1 MVPSSNYNP
10 AQTGQTNNDWNT
22 IKTLMPYLWPA
33 KDWNI
38 KARVVAALGCL
49 ALAKI
54 ATVMVPVFY
63 KDAVDLISQDQNFV
77 ISALFG
83 ILVAYAIARI
93 AQQGF
98 AELREFFFARV
109 GQRAIRKVA
118 LKTFR
123 HLHSLSLRF
132 HLDRQTGG
140 LSRAIE
146 RGIKGIEFLLNFMLF
161 NILPTLAEIALV
173 CAILWVVFDFWY
185 AFVVFIT
192 VGIYIVFT
200 FTVTEWRMKFRRR
213 MNDMDSKANTRAIDS
228 LLNYE
233 TVKYFGN
240 EEHEAARFDRAL
252 RRYENAAVKSKT
264 TLSLVNIGQGFIIS
278 IGLTLVM
285 AMAGLDIEA
294 KNMTV
299 GGFVMVNTYLLQLFI
314 PLNFLGFVYREIRQ
328 SLTDMEAMFRLLDE
342 NMEIRDPTFAT
353 AFETSGANLRFEDVH
368 FSYKTERNILQG
380 ISFNVDR
387 GKTVAIV
394 GSSGAGK
401 STIAR
406 LLFRFYDV
414 SSGKIEID
422 GRDIREITQ
431 KNLRELIGIVPQDT
445 VLFNDSIYYNIAYGK
460 PEASPT
466 EVENAARLASI
477 HDFIMTL
484 PSAYNTAVGE
494 RGLKLSGGEKQRIAI
509 ARTILKQPDIYLF
522 DEATSA
528 LDSHTEKRIQASLNK
543 ISKNHATLII
553 AHRLSTIVEADEIIV
568 LDNGTIAESGK
579 HLQLLK
585 EKGIYWEMWEKQQKS
600 GQNALIESELD
611 LTPSRSL

>member
-1 MVPSSNYNP
+1 MVPTSNYNS
-10 AQTGQTNNDWNT
+10 AKTGRTNNDWNT

-63 KDAVDLISQDQNFV
+63 KDAVDLISTDQNFV
-77 ISALFG
+77 VSALFG

-200 FTVTEWRMKFRRR
+200 FAVTEWRMKFRRR

-285 AMAGLDIEA
+285 AMAGLDIES

-342 NMEIRDPTFAT
+342 NMEIQDSTIAT
-353 AFETSGANLRFEDVH
+353 VFETSGANLHFKDVH
-368 FSYKTERNILQG
+368 FSYKTERNILRG

-431 KNLRELIGIVPQDT
+431 KNLRELIGIVPQDA

-484 PSAYNTAVGE
+484 PGAYNTAVGE

-509 ARTILKQPDIYLF
+509 ARTILKKPDIYLF

-528 LDSHTEKRIQASLNK
+528 LDSHTEKKIQASLNK

-600 GQNALIESELD
+600 EQNQLIESELVQND
-611 LTPSRSL
+611 

>member
-1 MVPSSNYNP
+1 MVPTSNYNVSSKDHK
-10 AQTGQTNNDWNT
+10 NKDWKT
-22 IKTLMPYLWPA
+22 IKTLMPYLWPENE
-33 KDWNI
+33 WGI
-38 KARVVAALGCL
+38 KARVLTALTCL

-63 KDAVDLISQDQNFV
+63 KDAVDLISQDQKFI

-83 ILVAYAIARI
+83 ILIAYAIARI

-161 NILPTLAEIALV
+161 SILPTLAEIILV
-173 CAILWVVFDFWY
+173 CGILWALFDFWY

-192 VGIYIVFT
+192 VTIYVGFT
-200 FTVTEWRMKFRRR
+200 VTVTEWRMKFRRR
-213 MNDMDSKANTRAIDS
+213 MNEMDSKANTRAIDS

-240 EEHEAARFDRAL
+240 EEHEAKRFDRAL

-285 AMAGLDIEA
+285 VMAGLDIES
-294 KNMTV
+294 KEMTV

-328 SLTDMEAMFRLLDE
+328 SLTDMEAMFSLLSE
-342 NMEIRDPTFAT
+342 EVEIEDPVDINPLKAT
-353 AFETSGANLRFEDVH
+353 GGSLLFHDVH
-368 FSYKTERNILQG
+368 FAYKPNRLILQG
-380 ISFNVDR
+380 ISFSVR
-387 GKTVAIV
+387 KGETLAIV
-394 GSSGAGK
+394 GMSGAGK

-414 SSGKIEID
+414 TSGKIEIE
-422 GRDIREITQ
+422 GRDIREASQ
-431 KNLRELIGIVPQDT
+431 KSLRKLIGIVPQDT
-445 VLFNDSIYYNIAYGK
+445 VLFNDSIFYNIAYGK
-460 PEASPT
+460 PEASPS

-484 PSAYNTAVGE
+484 PDAYNTSVGE

-509 ARTILKQPDIYLF
+509 ARTILKKPEIYLF

-528 LDSHTEKRIQASLNK
+528 LDSHTEKQIQASLAK
-543 ISKNHATLII
+543 ISKDHATLII
-553 AHRLSTIVEADEIIV
+553 AHRLSTVVEADEIIV
-568 LDNGTIAESGK
+568 LKNGKIVERGQ
-579 HLQLLK
+579 HLQLLH
-585 EKGIYWEMWEKQQKS
+585 EKGIYSEMWYKQQK
-600 GQNALIESELD
+600 NC
-611 LTPSRSL
+611 RKKFN

>member
-1 MVPSSNYNP
+1 MNMVPSSNYNSAKARP
-10 AQTGQTNNDWNT
+10 TNNDWNT

-38 KARVVAALGCL
+38 KARVIAALGCL

-63 KDAVDLISQDQNFV
+63 KDAVDLISTDQNFV
-77 ISALFG
+77 VSALFG

-285 AMAGLDIEA
+285 ALAGLDIES

-342 NMEIRDPTFAT
+342 NMEIRDSTVAT
-353 AFETSGANLRFEDVH
+353 VFETSGANLRFKDVH

-431 KNLRELIGIVPQDT
+431 KNLRALIGIVPQDA

-484 PSAYNTAVGE
+484 PGAYNTAVGE

-509 ARTILKQPDIYLF
+509 ARTILKKPDIYLF

-528 LDSHTEKRIQASLNK
+528 LDSHTEKKIQASLNE

-553 AHRLSTIVEADEIIV
+553 AHRLSTIIEADEIIV

-579 HLQLLK
+579 HLQLLE

-600 GQNALIESELD
+600 EPNQLIESELVQND
-611 LTPSRSL
+611 

>member
-1 MVPSSNYNP
+1 MVPSSNYNS
-10 AQTGQTNNDWNT
+10 AKTGLTNNDWNT

-33 KDWNI
+33 KNWNI
-38 KARVVAALGCL
+38 KARVIAALGCL

-83 ILVAYAIARI
+83 VLVAYAIARI

-200 FTVTEWRMKFRRR
+200 FAVTEWRMKFRRR

-285 AMAGLDIEA
+285 AMAGLDIES

-342 NMEIRDPTFAT
+342 KMEIHDSTVAT
-353 AFETSGANLRFEDVH
+353 VFKTSGANLRFKDVH
-368 FSYKTERNILQG
+368 FSYKRERNILQG

-394 GSSGAGK
+394 GASGAGK

-422 GRDIREITQ
+422 GRDIRDITQ
-431 KNLRELIGIVPQDT
+431 KNLRDVIGIVPQDA

-460 PEASPT
+460 PGASPT
-466 EVENAARLASI
+466 EVENAARSASI

-484 PSAYNTAVGE
+484 PGAYNTAVGE

-528 LDSHTEKRIQASLNK
+528 LDSHTEKKIQASLNE

-553 AHRLSTIVEADEIIV
+553 AHRLSTIIEADEIIV

-600 GQNALIESELD
+600 GPNPLIESELV
-611 LTPSRSL
+611 

>member
-1 MVPSSNYNP
+1 
-10 AQTGQTNNDWNT
+10 
-22 IKTLMPYLWPA
+22 
-33 KDWNI
+33 
-38 KARVVAALGCL
+38 
-49 ALAKI
+49 
-54 ATVMVPVFY
+54 
-63 KDAVDLISQDQNFV
+63 
-77 ISALFG
+77 
-83 ILVAYAIARI
+83 
-93 AQQGF
+93 
-98 AELREFFFARV
+98 
-109 GQRAIRKVA
+109 
-118 LKTFR
+118 
-123 HLHSLSLRF
+123 
-132 HLDRQTGG
+132 
-140 LSRAIE
+140 
-146 RGIKGIEFLLNFMLF
+146 MLF

-285 AMAGLDIEA
+285 AMAGLDIES

-342 NMEIRDPTFAT
+342 NMEIQDSTIAT
-353 AFETSGANLRFEDVH
+353 VFETSGANLHFKDVH
-368 FSYKTERNILQG
+368 FSYKTERNILRG

-431 KNLRELIGIVPQDT
+431 KNLRELIGIVPQDA

-484 PSAYNTAVGE
+484 PGAYNTAVGE

-509 ARTILKQPDIYLF
+509 ARTILKKPDIYLF

-528 LDSHTEKRIQASLNK
+528 LDSHTEKKIQASLNK

-600 GQNALIESELD
+600 EQNQLIESELVQND
-611 LTPSRSL
+611 

>member
-1 MVPSSNYNP
+1 MVPTSNYNVSSKDHK
-10 AQTGQTNNDWNT
+10 NKDWKT
-22 IKTLMPYLWPA
+22 IKTLMPYLWPENE
-33 KDWNI
+33 WGI
-38 KARVVAALGCL
+38 KARVLTALTCL

-63 KDAVDLISQDQNFV
+63 KDAVDLISQDQKFV

-83 ILVAYAIARI
+83 ILIAYAIARI

-161 NILPTLAEIALV
+161 SILPTLAEIILV
-173 CAILWVVFDFWY
+173 CGILWALFDFWY

-192 VGIYIVFT
+192 VTIYVGFT
-200 FTVTEWRMKFRRR
+200 VTVTEWRMKFRRR
-213 MNDMDSKANTRAIDS
+213 MNEMDSKANTRAIDS

-240 EEHEAARFDRAL
+240 EEHEAKRFDRAL

-285 AMAGLDIEA
+285 VMAGLDIES
-294 KNMTV
+294 KEMTV

-328 SLTDMEAMFRLLDE
+328 SLTDMEAMFSLLSE
-342 NMEIRDPTFAT
+342 EVEIEDPVDINPLKAT
-353 AFETSGANLRFEDVH
+353 GGSLLFHDVH
-368 FSYKTERNILQG
+368 FAYKPNRLILQG
-380 ISFNVDR
+380 ISFSVR
-387 GKTVAIV
+387 KGETLAIV
-394 GSSGAGK
+394 GMSGAGK

-414 SSGKIEID
+414 TSGKIEIE
-422 GRDIREITQ
+422 GRDIREASQ
-431 KNLRELIGIVPQDT
+431 KSLRKLIGIVPQDT
-445 VLFNDSIYYNIAYGK
+445 VLFNDSIFYNIAYGK
-460 PEASPT
+460 PEASPS

-484 PSAYNTAVGE
+484 PDAYNTSVGE

-509 ARTILKQPDIYLF
+509 ARTILKKPEIYLF

-528 LDSHTEKRIQASLNK
+528 LDSHTEKQIQASLAK
-543 ISKNHATLII
+543 ISKDHATLII
-553 AHRLSTIVEADEIIV
+553 AHRLSTVVEADEIIV
-568 LDNGTIAESGK
+568 LKNGKIVERGQ
-579 HLQLLK
+579 HLQLLH
-585 EKGIYWEMWEKQQKS
+585 EKGIYSEMWYKQQKTAENS
-600 GQNALIESELD
+600 SIKTQPILNNSV
-611 LTPSRSL
+611 

>member
-1 MVPSSNYNP
+1 MVPTSNYNVSSKDHK
-10 AQTGQTNNDWNT
+10 NKDWKT
-22 IKTLMPYLWPA
+22 IKTLMPYLWPENE
-33 KDWNI
+33 WGI
-38 KARVVAALGCL
+38 KARVLTALTCL

-63 KDAVDLISQDQNFV
+63 KDAVDLISQDQKFV

-83 ILVAYAIARI
+83 ILIAYAIARI

-161 NILPTLAEIALV
+161 SILPTLAEIILV
-173 CAILWVVFDFWY
+173 CGILWALFDFWY

-192 VGIYIVFT
+192 VTIYVGFT
-200 FTVTEWRMKFRRR
+200 VTVTEWRMKFRRR
-213 MNDMDSKANTRAIDS
+213 MNEMDSKANTRAIDS

-240 EEHEAARFDRAL
+240 EEHEAKRFDRAL

-285 AMAGLDIEA
+285 VMAGLDIES
-294 KNMTV
+294 KEMTV

-328 SLTDMEAMFRLLDE
+328 SLTDMEAMFSLLSE
-342 NMEIRDPTFAT
+342 EVEIEDPVDINPLKAT
-353 AFETSGANLRFEDVH
+353 GGSLLFHDVH
-368 FSYKTERNILQG
+368 FAYKPNRLILQG
-380 ISFNVDR
+380 ISFNVR
-387 GKTVAIV
+387 KGETLAIV
-394 GSSGAGK
+394 GMSGAGK

-414 SSGKIEID
+414 TSGKIEID
-422 GRDIREITQ
+422 GRNIREASQ
-431 KNLRELIGIVPQDT
+431 KSLRQLIGIVPQDT
-445 VLFNDSIYYNIAYGK
+445 VLFNDSIFYNIAYGK
-460 PEASPT
+460 PEASPS

-484 PSAYNTAVGE
+484 PDAYNTSVGE

-509 ARTILKQPDIYLF
+509 ARTILKKPEIYLF

-528 LDSHTEKRIQASLNK
+528 LDSHTEKQIQASLSK
-543 ISKNHATLII
+543 ISKDHATLII
-553 AHRLSTIVEADEIIV
+553 AHRLSTVVEADEIIV
-568 LDNGTIAESGK
+568 LKNGKIAERGQ
-579 HLQLLK
+579 HLQLLH
-585 EKGIYWEMWEKQQKS
+585 EKGIYSEMWYKQQKTAEKS
-600 GQNALIESELD
+600 SIKTQPILNNSV
-611 LTPSRSL
+611 

>member
-1 MVPSSNYNP
+1 MNMVPSSNYNS
-10 AQTGQTNNDWNT
+10 AKTGLTNNDWNT

-33 KDWNI
+33 KNWNI
-38 KARVVAALGCL
+38 KARVIAALGCL

-77 ISALFG
+77 MSALFG

-173 CAILWVVFDFWY
+173 CVILWVVFDFWY

-200 FTVTEWRMKFRRR
+200 FAVTEWRMKFRRR

-285 AMAGLDIEA
+285 AMAGLDIES

-342 NMEIRDPTFAT
+342 KMEIHDSTVAT
-353 AFETSGANLRFEDVH
+353 VFETSGANLRFKDVH
-368 FSYKTERNILQG
+368 FSYKRERNILQG
-380 ISFNVDR
+380 ISFSVDR

-422 GRDIREITQ
+422 GRDIRDITQ
-431 KNLRELIGIVPQDT
+431 KNLRDIIGIVPQDA

-460 PEASPT
+460 PGASPT
-466 EVENAARLASI
+466 EVENAARSASI

-484 PSAYNTAVGE
+484 PGAYNTAVGE

-528 LDSHTEKRIQASLNK
+528 LDSHTEKKIQASLNE

-553 AHRLSTIVEADEIIV
+553 AHRLSTIIEADKIIV
-568 LDNGTIAESGK
+568 LDNGTIAESGN
-579 HLQLLK
+579 HSQLLS
-585 EKGIYWEMWEKQQKS
+585 EKGIYWEMWEKQQNL
-600 GQNALIESELD
+600 GRIH
-611 LTPSRSL
+611 

>member
-1 MVPSSNYNP
+1 MVPTSNYNVSSKDHK
-10 AQTGQTNNDWNT
+10 NKDWKT
-22 IKTLMPYLWPA
+22 IKTLMPYLWPENE
-33 KDWNI
+33 WGI
-38 KARVVAALGCL
+38 KARVLTALTCL

-63 KDAVDLISQDQNFV
+63 KDAVDLISQDQKFV

-83 ILVAYAIARI
+83 ILIAYAIARI

-161 NILPTLAEIALV
+161 SILPTLAEIILV
-173 CAILWVVFDFWY
+173 CGILWALFDFWY

-192 VGIYIVFT
+192 VTIYVGFT
-200 FTVTEWRMKFRRR
+200 VTVTEWRMKFRRR
-213 MNDMDSKANTRAIDS
+213 MNEMDSKANTRAIDS

-240 EEHEAARFDRAL
+240 EEHEAKRFDRAL

-285 AMAGLDIEA
+285 VMAGLDIES
-294 KNMTV
+294 KEMTV

-328 SLTDMEAMFRLLDE
+328 SLTDMEAMFSLLSE
-342 NMEIRDPTFAT
+342 EVEIEDPVDINPLKAT
-353 AFETSGANLRFEDVH
+353 GGSLLFHDVH
-368 FSYKTERNILQG
+368 FAYKPNRLILQG
-380 ISFNVDR
+380 ISFNVR
-387 GKTVAIV
+387 KGETLAIV
-394 GSSGAGK
+394 GMSGAGK

-414 SSGKIEID
+414 TSGKIEIE
-422 GRDIREITQ
+422 GRDIREASQ
-431 KNLRELIGIVPQDT
+431 KSLRKLIGIVPQDT
-445 VLFNDSIYYNIAYGK
+445 VLFNDSIFYNIAYGK
-460 PEASPT
+460 PEASPS

-484 PSAYNTAVGE
+484 PDAYNTSVGE

-509 ARTILKQPDIYLF
+509 ARTILKKPEIYLF

-528 LDSHTEKRIQASLNK
+528 LDSHTEKQIQASLAK
-543 ISKNHATLII
+543 ISKDHATLII
-553 AHRLSTIVEADEIIV
+553 AHRLSTVVEADEIIV
-568 LDNGTIAESGK
+568 LKNGKIVERGQ
-579 HLQLLK
+579 HLQLLH
-585 EKGIYWEMWEKQQKS
+585 EKGIYSEMWYKQQKT
-600 GQNALIESELD
+600 SEKSSIKTQPILNN
-611 LTPSRSL
+611 SV

>member
-1 MVPSSNYNP
+1 MVPTSNYNS
-10 AQTGQTNNDWNT
+10 AKTGRTNNDWNT

-63 KDAVDLISQDQNFV
+63 KDAVDLISTDQNFV
-77 ISALFG
+77 VSALFG

-285 AMAGLDIEA
+285 AMAGLDIES

-342 NMEIRDPTFAT
+342 NMEIQDSTIAT
-353 AFETSGANLRFEDVH
+353 VFETSGANLHFKDVH
-368 FSYKTERNILQG
+368 FSYKTERNILRG

-431 KNLRELIGIVPQDT
+431 KNLRELIGIVPQDA

-484 PSAYNTAVGE
+484 PGAYNTAVGE

-509 ARTILKQPDIYLF
+509 ARTILKKPDIYLF

-528 LDSHTEKRIQASLNK
+528 LDSHTEKKIQASLNK

-600 GQNALIESELD
+600 EQNQLIESELVQND
-611 LTPSRSL
+611 

>member
-1 MVPSSNYNP
+1 MVPSSNYNSAKAGP
-10 AQTGQTNNDWNT
+10 TNNDWNT

-38 KARVVAALGCL
+38 KARVIAALGCL

-63 KDAVDLISQDQNFV
+63 KDAVDLISTDQNFV
-77 ISALFG
+77 VSALFG

-200 FTVTEWRMKFRRR
+200 FAVTEWRMKFRRR

-285 AMAGLDIEA
+285 AMAGLDIES

-342 NMEIRDPTFAT
+342 NMEIQDSTVAT
-353 AFETSGANLRFEDVH
+353 VFETSGANLRFKDVH

-422 GRDIREITQ
+422 GRDIRRITQ
-431 KNLRELIGIVPQDT
+431 KNLRELIGIVPQDA

-509 ARTILKQPDIYLF
+509 ARTILKKPDIYLF

-528 LDSHTEKRIQASLNK
+528 LDSHTEKKIQASLNK

-585 EKGIYWEMWEKQQKS
+585 EKGIYWEMWEKQQKTEP
-600 GQNALIESELD
+600 NPLIESELVQND
-611 LTPSRSL
+611 

>member
-1 MVPSSNYNP
+1 MVPSSNYNSAKARP
-10 AQTGQTNNDWNT
+10 TNNDWNT

-38 KARVVAALGCL
+38 KARVIAALGCL

-63 KDAVDLISQDQNFV
+63 KDAVDLISKDQNFV

-252 RRYENAAVKSKT
+252 QRYENAAVKSKT

-285 AMAGLDIEA
+285 ALAGLDIES

-342 NMEIRDPTFAT
+342 NMEIQDSTVAT
-353 AFETSGANLRFEDVH
+353 VFETSGANLRFKDVH

-431 KNLRELIGIVPQDT
+431 KNLRELIGIVPQDA

-528 LDSHTEKRIQASLNK
+528 LDSHTEREIQASLNK

-553 AHRLSTIVEADEIIV
+553 AHRLSTIVDADEIIV
-568 LDNGTIAESGK
+568 LDDGIITESGK

-585 EKGIYWEMWEKQQKS
+585 EKGIYWGMWEKQQKS
-600 GQNALIESELD
+600 EPNPLIESELVQND
-611 LTPSRSL
+611 

>member
-1 MVPSSNYNP
+1 MVSTSNYNVSSKDHK
-10 AQTGQTNNDWNT
+10 NKDWKT
-22 IKTLMPYLWPA
+22 IKTLMPYLWPENE
-33 KDWNI
+33 WGI
-38 KARVVAALGCL
+38 KARVLTALTCL

-63 KDAVDLISQDQNFV
+63 KDAVDLISQDQKFV

-83 ILVAYAIARI
+83 ILIAYAIARI

-161 NILPTLAEIALV
+161 SILPTLAEIILV
-173 CAILWVVFDFWY
+173 CGILWALFDFWY

-192 VGIYIVFT
+192 VTIYVGFT
-200 FTVTEWRMKFRRR
+200 VTVTEWRMKFRRR
-213 MNDMDSKANTRAIDS
+213 MNEMDSKANTRAIDS

-240 EEHEAARFDRAL
+240 EEHEAKRFDRAL
-252 RRYENAAVKSKT
+252 MRYENAAVKSKT

-285 AMAGLDIEA
+285 VMAGLDIES
-294 KNMTV
+294 KEMTV

-328 SLTDMEAMFRLLDE
+328 SLTDMEAMFSLLSE
-342 NMEIRDPTFAT
+342 EVEIEDPVDINPLKAT
-353 AFETSGANLRFEDVH
+353 GGSLLFHDVH
-368 FSYKTERNILQG
+368 FAYKPNRLILQG
-380 ISFNVDR
+380 ISFNVR
-387 GKTVAIV
+387 KGETLAIV
-394 GSSGAGK
+394 GMSGAGK

-414 SSGKIEID
+414 TSGKIEID
-422 GRDIREITQ
+422 GRNIREASQ
-431 KNLRELIGIVPQDT
+431 KSLRQLIGIVPQDT
-445 VLFNDSIYYNIAYGK
+445 VLFNDSIFYNIAYGK
-460 PEASPT
+460 PEASPS

-484 PSAYNTAVGE
+484 PDAYNTSVGE

-509 ARTILKQPDIYLF
+509 ARTILKKPEIYLF

-528 LDSHTEKRIQASLNK
+528 LDSHTEKQIQASLSK
-543 ISKNHATLII
+543 ISKDHATLII
-553 AHRLSTIVEADEIIV
+553 AHRLSTVVEADEIIV
-568 LDNGTIAESGK
+568 LKNGKIAERGQ
-579 HLQLLK
+579 HLQLLH
-585 EKGIYWEMWEKQQKS
+585 EKGIYSEMWYKQQKTAEKGS
-600 GQNALIESELD
+600 IKTQPILNNSV
-611 LTPSRSL
+611 

>member
-1 MVPSSNYNP
+1 MVPSSNYNSAKARP
-10 AQTGQTNNDWNT
+10 TNNDWNT

-38 KARVVAALGCL
+38 KARVIAALGCL

-63 KDAVDLISQDQNFV
+63 KDAVDLISKDQNFV

-173 CAILWVVFDFWY
+173 CAILWIVFDFWY

-252 RRYENAAVKSKT
+252 QRYENAAVKSKT

-285 AMAGLDIEA
+285 ALAGLDIES

-342 NMEIRDPTFAT
+342 NMEIQDSTVAT
-353 AFETSGANLRFEDVH
+353 VFETSGANLRFKDVH

-431 KNLRELIGIVPQDT
+431 KNLRELIGIVPQDA

-528 LDSHTEKRIQASLNK
+528 LDSHTEREIQASLNK

-553 AHRLSTIVEADEIIV
+553 AHRLSTIVDADEIIV
-568 LDNGTIAESGK
+568 LDDGIITESGK

-585 EKGIYWEMWEKQQKS
+585 EKGIYWGMWEKQQKS
-600 GQNALIESELD
+600 EPNPLIESELVQND
-611 LTPSRSL
+611 

>member
-1 MVPSSNYNP
+1 MVPSSNYNS
-10 AQTGQTNNDWNT
+10 AKTGLTNNDWNT

-33 KDWNI
+33 KNWNI
-38 KARVVAALGCL
+38 KARVIAALGCL

-83 ILVAYAIARI
+83 VLVAYAIARI

-192 VGIYIVFT
+192 VGVYIVFT
-200 FTVTEWRMKFRRR
+200 FAVTEWRMKFRRR

-278 IGLTLVM
+278 IGLTLIM
-285 AMAGLDIEA
+285 AMAGLDIES

-342 NMEIRDPTFAT
+342 KMEIHDSTVAT
-353 AFETSGANLRFEDVH
+353 VFETSGANLRFKDVH
-368 FSYKTERNILQG
+368 FSYKRERNILQG
-380 ISFNVDR
+380 ISFSVDR

-422 GRDIREITQ
+422 GRDIRDITQ
-431 KNLRELIGIVPQDT
+431 KNLRDIIGIVPQDA

-460 PEASPT
+460 PGASPT
-466 EVENAARLASI
+466 EVENAARSASI

-484 PSAYNTAVGE
+484 PGAYNTAVGE

-528 LDSHTEKRIQASLNK
+528 LDSHTEKKIQASLNE

-553 AHRLSTIVEADEIIV
+553 AHRLSTIIEADEIIV

-585 EKGIYWEMWEKQQKS
+585 QKGIYWEMWKKQQKS
-600 GQNALIESELD
+600 EPNPLIESELVQND
-611 LTPSRSL
+611 

>member
-1 MVPSSNYNP
+1 MVPTSNYNVSSK
-10 AQTGQTNNDWNT
+10 NHKNKDWKT
-22 IKTLMPYLWPA
+22 IKTLMPYLWPENE
-33 KDWNI
+33 WGI
-38 KARVVAALGCL
+38 KARVLTALTCL

-63 KDAVDLISQDQNFV
+63 KDAVDLISQNQKFV

-83 ILVAYAIARI
+83 ILIAYATARI

-161 NILPTLAEIALV
+161 SILPTLAEIILV
-173 CAILWVVFDFWY
+173 CGILWALFDFWY

-192 VGIYIVFT
+192 VSIYVGFT
-200 FTVTEWRMKFRRR
+200 VTVTEWRMKFRRR
-213 MNDMDSKANTRAIDS
+213 MNEMDSKANTRAIDS

-240 EEHEAARFDRAL
+240 EEHEAKRFDRAL

-285 AMAGLDIEA
+285 VMAGLDIES
-294 KNMTV
+294 KEMTV

-328 SLTDMEAMFRLLDE
+328 SLTDMEAMFSLLSE
-342 NMEIRDPTFAT
+342 EVEIEDPVDINPLKSTGGSLLFH
-353 AFETSGANLRFEDVH
+353 DVH
-368 FSYKTERNILQG
+368 FAYKPNRLILQG
-380 ISFNVDR
+380 ISFNVR
-387 GKTVAIV
+387 KGETLAIV
-394 GSSGAGK
+394 GMSGAGK

-414 SSGKIEID
+414 TSGKIEID
-422 GRDIREITQ
+422 GRNIREASQ
-431 KNLRELIGIVPQDT
+431 KSLRQLIGIVPQDT
-445 VLFNDSIYYNIAYGK
+445 VLFNDSIFYNIAYGK
-460 PEASPT
+460 PEASPS

-484 PSAYNTAVGE
+484 PDAYNTSVGE

-509 ARTILKQPDIYLF
+509 ARTILKKPEIYLF

-528 LDSHTEKRIQASLNK
+528 LDSHTEKQIQASLSK
-543 ISKNHATLII
+543 ISKDHATLII
-553 AHRLSTIVEADEIIV
+553 AHRLSTVVEADEIIV
-568 LDNGTIAESGK
+568 LKNGKIAERGQ
-579 HLQLLK
+579 HLQLLH
-585 EKGIYWEMWEKQQKS
+585 EKGIYSEMWYKQQKTAEKS
-600 GQNALIESELD
+600 SIKTQPILNNSV
-611 LTPSRSL
+611 

>member
-1 MVPSSNYNP
+1 MVPSSNYNS
-10 AQTGQTNNDWNT
+10 AKTGLTNNDWNT

-38 KARVVAALGCL
+38 KARVIAALGCL

-285 AMAGLDIEA
+285 AMAGLDIES

-342 NMEIRDPTFAT
+342 KMEIHDSTVAT
-353 AFETSGANLRFEDVH
+353 LFETSGANLRFKDVH
-368 FSYKTERNILQG
+368 FSYKRERNILQG

-422 GRDIREITQ
+422 GRDIRDITQ
-431 KNLRELIGIVPQDT
+431 KNLRDIIGIVPQDA

-460 PEASPT
+460 PGASPT
-466 EVENAARLASI
+466 EVENAARSASI

-484 PSAYNTAVGE
+484 PGAYNTAVGE

-528 LDSHTEKRIQASLNK
+528 LDSHTEKKIQASLNE

-553 AHRLSTIVEADEIIV
+553 AHRLSTIIEADEIIV
-568 LDNGTIAESGK
+568 LANGTIAESGK

-600 GQNALIESELD
+600 GPNPLIESELV
-611 LTPSRSL
+611 

>member
-1 MVPSSNYNP
+1 MVPTSNYNVSSKDHK
-10 AQTGQTNNDWNT
+10 NKDWKT
-22 IKTLMPYLWPA
+22 IKTLMPYLWPENE
-33 KDWNI
+33 WGI
-38 KARVVAALGCL
+38 KARVLIALTCL

-63 KDAVDLISQDQNFV
+63 KDAVDLISQDQKFV

-83 ILVAYAIARI
+83 ILIAYAIARI

-161 NILPTLAEIALV
+161 SILPTLAEIILV
-173 CAILWVVFDFWY
+173 CGILWALFDFWY

-192 VGIYIVFT
+192 VTIYVGFT
-200 FTVTEWRMKFRRR
+200 VTVTEWRMKFRRR
-213 MNDMDSKANTRAIDS
+213 MNEMDSKANTRAIDS

-240 EEHEAARFDRAL
+240 EEHEAKRFDRAL

-285 AMAGLDIEA
+285 VMAGLDIES
-294 KNMTV
+294 KEMTV

-328 SLTDMEAMFRLLDE
+328 SLTDMEAMFSLLSE
-342 NMEIRDPTFAT
+342 EVEIEDPVDINPLKAT
-353 AFETSGANLRFEDVH
+353 GGSLLFHDVH
-368 FSYKTERNILQG
+368 FAYKPNRLILQG
-380 ISFNVDR
+380 ISFNVR
-387 GKTVAIV
+387 KGETLAIV
-394 GSSGAGK
+394 GMSGAGK

-414 SSGKIEID
+414 TSGKIEID
-422 GRDIREITQ
+422 GRNIREASQ
-431 KNLRELIGIVPQDT
+431 KSLRQLIGIVPQDT
-445 VLFNDSIYYNIAYGK
+445 VLFNDSIFYNIAYGK
-460 PEASPT
+460 PEASPS

-484 PSAYNTAVGE
+484 PDAYNTSVGE

-509 ARTILKQPDIYLF
+509 ARTILKKPEIYLF

-528 LDSHTEKRIQASLNK
+528 LDSHTEKQIQASLSK
-543 ISKNHATLII
+543 ISKDHATLII
-553 AHRLSTIVEADEIIV
+553 AHRLSTVVEADEIIV
-568 LDNGTIAESGK
+568 LKNGKIAERGQ
-579 HLQLLK
+579 HLQLLH
-585 EKGIYWEMWEKQQKS
+585 EKGIYSEMWYKQQKTAEKS
-600 GQNALIESELD
+600 SIKTQPILNNSV
-611 LTPSRSL
+611 

>member
-1 MVPSSNYNP
+1 MVSTSNYNVP
-10 AQTGQTNNDWNT
+10 SKDHKNKDWKT
-22 IKTLMPYLWPA
+22 IKTLMPYLWPENE
-33 KDWNI
+33 WGI
-38 KARVVAALGCL
+38 KARVLIALTCL

-63 KDAVDLISQDQNFV
+63 KDAVDLISQDQKFV

-83 ILVAYAIARI
+83 ILIAYAIARI

-161 NILPTLAEIALV
+161 SILPTLAEIILV
-173 CAILWVVFDFWY
+173 CGILWALFDFWY

-192 VGIYIVFT
+192 VTIYVGFT
-200 FTVTEWRMKFRRR
+200 VTVTEWRMKFRRR
-213 MNDMDSKANTRAIDS
+213 MNEMDSKANTRAIDS

-240 EEHEAARFDRAL
+240 EEHEAKRFDRAL

-285 AMAGLDIEA
+285 VMAGLDIES
-294 KNMTV
+294 KEMTV

-328 SLTDMEAMFRLLDE
+328 SLTDMEAMFSLLSE
-342 NMEIRDPTFAT
+342 EVEIEDPVDINPLKSTGGSLLFH
-353 AFETSGANLRFEDVH
+353 DVH
-368 FSYKTERNILQG
+368 FAYKPNRLILQG
-380 ISFNVDR
+380 ISFNVR
-387 GKTVAIV
+387 KGETLAIV
-394 GSSGAGK
+394 GMSGAGK

-414 SSGKIEID
+414 TSGKIEID
-422 GRDIREITQ
+422 GRNIREASQ
-431 KNLRELIGIVPQDT
+431 KSLRQLIGIVPQDT
-445 VLFNDSIYYNIAYGK
+445 VLFNDSIFYNIAYGK
-460 PEASPT
+460 PEASPS

-484 PSAYNTAVGE
+484 PDAYNTSVGE

-509 ARTILKQPDIYLF
+509 ARTILKKPEIYLF

-528 LDSHTEKRIQASLNK
+528 LDSHTEKQIQASLSK
-543 ISKNHATLII
+543 ISKDHATLII
-553 AHRLSTIVEADEIIV
+553 AHRLSTVVEADEIIV
-568 LDNGTIAESGK
+568 LKNGKIAERGQ
-579 HLQLLK
+579 HLQLLH
-585 EKGIYWEMWEKQQKS
+585 EKGIYSEMWYKQQKTAEKS
-600 GQNALIESELD
+600 SIKTQPILNNSV
-611 LTPSRSL
+611 